1 MANQMNVDE
10 ILDFAIQAEQ
20 AAVDLYESLAENSNR
35 PTMRKVFIDFANEE
49 RKHKELLLS
58 VKDGQRI
65 LKPGRKP
72 VLDLQ
77 ISDYTVAGDPDPN
90 ADYQSILL
98 FAMKKEKAAFRLY
111 TNLAAQ
117 VDDPEIEELL
127 LGLAQEEAKH
137 KLYFETEYD
146 EIILS
151 EN

>member
-1 MANQMNVDE
+1 MANRMTVDE
-10 ILDFAIQAEQ
+10 ILDFAIENEQ
-20 AAVDLYESLAENSNR
+20 AAVDLYESLAEESKR
-35 PTMRKVFIDFANEE
+35 PAMREVFINFANEE
-49 RKHKELLLS
+49 RKHKKLLLT
-58 VKDGQRI
+58 VKDGRRL
-65 LKPGRKP
+65 LKPGREP

-111 TNLAAQ
+111 TNLAGQ

>member
-1 MANQMNVDE
+1 MANRMTVDE
-10 ILDFAIQAEQ
+10 ILDFAIENEQ
-20 AAVDLYESLAENSNR
+20 AAVDLYESLAEESKR
-35 PTMRKVFIDFANEE
+35 PAMREVFINFANEE
-49 RKHKELLLS
+49 RKHKKLLLT
-58 VKDGQRI
+58 VKDGRRL
-65 LKPGRKP
+65 LKPGREP

-111 TNLAAQ
+111 TNLAGQ

-137 KLYFETEYD
+137 KLYFETECD

>member
-1 MANQMNVDE
+1 MAKRMTVDE
-10 ILDFAIQAEQ
+10 ILDFAIENEQ
-20 AAVDLYESLAENSNR
+20 AAVDLYTSLAEESKR
-35 PTMRKVFIDFANEE
+35 PGIRDVFVNFANEE
-49 RKHKELLLS
+49 RKHKKLLLS
-58 VKDGQRI
+58 VKEGRRL
-65 LKPGRKP
+65 LKPGREP

-77 ISDYTVAGDPDPN
+77 ISDYTVAGDPDPD
-90 ADYQSILL
+90 ATYQSILL

-117 VDDPEIEELL
+117 TDDTEIKELL

-146 EIILS
+146 EIILT

>member
-1 MANQMNVDE
+1 MANRMTVDE
-10 ILDFAIQAEQ
+10 ILDFAIENEQ
-20 AAVDLYESLAENSNR
+20 AAVDLYASLAENSKR
-35 PTMRKVFIDFANEE
+35 PAIREVFISFANEE
-49 RKHKELLLS
+49 RRHKKLLLS
-58 VKDGQRI
+58 VKEGRRL
-65 LKPGRKP
+65 LKPGREP

-90 ADYQSILL
+90 DDYQSILL

-117 VDDPEIEELL
+117 TDDTEIKTLL